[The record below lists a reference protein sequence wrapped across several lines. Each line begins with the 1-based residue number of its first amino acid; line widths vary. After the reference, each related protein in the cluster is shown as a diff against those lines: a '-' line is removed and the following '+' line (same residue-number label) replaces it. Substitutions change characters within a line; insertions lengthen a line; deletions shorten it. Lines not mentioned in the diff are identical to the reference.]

1 MNLNGVWKVELLTMY
16 VWEPRATGF
25 FRDGDYWGASSQ
37 HYALGSYT
45 VDGTKFVAEVTLIM
59 PANMPGQSRA
69 LFGKKADR
77 IDITIEAEAAEDE
90 FTGTAKD
97 KNGTHLV
104 QYRFTKLADWP

>member
-16 VWEPRATGF
+16 DWEPRATGF
-25 FRDGDYWGASSQ
+25 FRDGNYWGASSQ

-45 VDGTKFVAEVTLIM
+45 VDGTKFVAEVALIIH
-59 PANMPGQSRA
+59 GQSRRA

-90 FTGTAKD
+90 FIGTAKD
-97 KNGTHLV
+97 NNGAHLV
-104 QYRFTKLADWP
+104 QYKFTKLADWP